1 MNSKTLQIKKKYLL
15 LIIFIAFGPFATAQ
29 EYAIGHVS
37 TTFTDASRNNRAVDV
52 EIYYPSDAAGNNVPV
67 AVADG
72 LRFSPLAF
80 GHGFVMG
87 WNAYQNIWESLVP
100 QGFIMIFPK
109 TEGGIAPSHLEFGKD
124 LAFVIAAIKNLD
136 TQQSSIFYQRVAST
150 SAVMGHSMG
159 GGAAFLA
166 AQQDATIAALV
177 TLAPAETNPSAIGAA
192 ATLSIPAMIIAG
204 ANDCVSP
211 PAANQLPM
219 FNAMQS
225 DCKTYISITG
235 GSHCQMADSNFL
247 CQFGEATCSP
257 SPTISR
263 ETQHQIL
270 SNYIG
275 IWLQSQLESN
285 CESGAAF
292 NDLIESDSAVTFI
305 KDCTYCTPL
314 STNKI
319 MAADSFLIYPN
330 PFNNEIAIESKSTQ
344 TVELKIYDAFSRLIL
359 QKSFTGN
366 AHFDTTDMA
375 SGIYFYN
382 ISDSSSV
389 TKKGKLI
396 KR

>member
-1 MNSKTLQIKKKYLL
+1 MISPTLQTKNKCLLL
-15 LIIFIAFGPFATAQ
+15 LIFLAFTSFATAQ
-29 EYAIGHVS
+29 DYAIGHLS
-37 TTFTDASRNNRAVDV
+37 TTFTDVSRNNRSVDV
-52 EIYYPSDAAGNNVPV
+52 EIYYPADAAGDNVPV
-67 AVADG
+67 AVASG

-109 TEGGIAPSHLEFGKD
+109 TEGGIAPSHSEFGKD
-124 LAFVIAAIKNLD
+124 LAFVIAAMNNLD
-136 TQQSSIFYQRVAST
+136 LEQSSIFYQRVSET

-166 AQQDATIAALV
+166 AQQDATISALV

-192 ATLSIPAMIIAG
+192 ATLSVPALIIAG

-211 PAANQLPM
+211 PIANQLPM

-225 DCKTYISITG
+225 DCKTYLSITG

-275 IWLQSQLESN
+275 IWLKSQLQDN

-292 NDLIESDSAVTFI
+292 NDLIESDAAVTFI

-314 STNKI
+314 SVAENTGAHSI
-319 MAADSFLIYPN
+319 LVYPN
-330 PFNNEIAIESKSTQ
+330 PFDNEIAIDSKLSQ
-344 TVELKIYDAFSRLIL
+344 PLELKIYDTFSRLIFRRW
-359 QKSFTGN
+359 FTG
-366 AHFDTTDMA
+366 AMRFDTSMMA
-375 SGIYFYN
+375 SGIYFYHLTD
-382 ISDSSSV
+382 SDLV